1 MCWANVT
8 LSRVQLDACLSATP
22 STLVHLAI
30 DYFVRAM
37 ELDPE
42 LFSPANSL
50 AAAYLE
56 LDEWEKA
63 AELLPDTEMKA
74 RTPSDRALL
83 ARTKARISYA
93 KQDLIASKGL
103 LKSEIAAS
111 RNVIP
116 NLGLLVQVQCGLF
129 DQNRKDFPSIASVE
143 LEEAKNALAR
153 IEELDPSNEFI
164 ENLKRSVADRQMSPR
179 RPSQR

>member
-1 MCWANVT
+1 
-8 LSRVQLDACLSATP
+8 
-22 STLVHLAI
+22 
-30 DYFVRAM
+30 M
-37 ELDPE
+37 ELDPD

-56 LDEWEKA
+56 IDKWEQA
-63 AELLPDTEMKA
+63 EELLPHLERKA

-83 ARTKARISYA
+83 THTKARIAFA
-93 KQDLIASKGL
+93 KQDLTVSKEL

-129 DQNRKDFPSIASVE
+129 DQNRLDFPAIASVE
-143 LEEAKNALAR
+143 LTEAENALAK
-153 IEELDPSNEFI
+153 IAQLDPSNEFI
-164 ENLKRSVADRQMSPR
+164 ENLRRTVADRQLSQRRTPR
-179 RPSQR
+179 R